1 MIMNNRLKIS
11 DVINISNYNK
21 NNIFNQ
27 QIQNYSSVC
36 DLSKSKY
43 VSEVIDDGYRF
54 ILKFKNPIYAKY
66 IYCRGFGE
74 VEEIGNNSRLLK
86 IKDEYVE
93 KTSIKPIYGIYFRKF
108 NTIDFEN
115 IHVIGNDNLDDY
127 ELYSHPNIQNRFCLG
142 DLQRLVINREY
153 GNYKGNDYVEYL
165 INNIFLKPSF
175 INPMYNSLKVDGEQ
189 IFIDTYPNDVEKET
203 IRKYFEKPDIIVF

>member
-1 MIMNNRLKIS
+1 MNNRLKIS

-21 NNIFNQ
+21 NNVFNQ
-27 QIQNYSSVC
+27 QIKNYSSLC

-43 VSEVIDDGYRF
+43 VSEVIDNDNRF

-66 IYCRGFGE
+66 IYCKGFGG
-74 VEEIGNNSRLLK
+74 VDEIGNKSRLLK
-86 IKDEYVE
+86 IKDEYIE
-93 KTSIKPIYGIYFRKF
+93 KTSIKPIYGIYFRKY
-108 NTIDFEN
+108 NQIDFEN
-115 IHVIGNDNLDDY
+115 IRVIGNDNLDDY

-142 DLQRLVINREY
+142 DLQRLVIDREY

-175 INPMYNSLKVDGEQ
+175 ISPLYCKLEVDEEEININYNLSLE
-189 IFIDTYPNDVEKET
+189 EKET
-203 IRKYFEKPDIIVF
+203 IKKYFEKPDIITF

>member
-1 MIMNNRLKIS
+1 MNNRLKIS

-27 QIQNYSSVC
+27 QIKNYSGLC
-36 DLSKSKY
+36 ELSKSKY
-43 VSEVIDDGYRF
+43 VSEVIDDGNKF
-54 ILKFKNPIYAKY
+54 VLKFKNPIYAKY
-66 IYCRGFGE
+66 IYCRGFDE

-93 KTSIKPIYGIYFRKF
+93 KTSIKPIYGIYFRKN

-115 IHVIGNDNLDDY
+115 VYVIGNDNLDDY
-127 ELYSHPNIQNRFCLG
+127 ELYSHPNIQSRFCLG

-175 INPMYNSLKVDGEQ
+175 INPLYSRLGIDGEE
-189 IFIDTYPNDVEKET
+189 IDTDYNLSLDDKET
-203 IRKYFEKPDIIVF
+203 IKKYFEKPDIIVF

>member
-1 MIMNNRLKIS
+1 MNNRLKIS
-11 DVINISNYNK
+11 DIINISSYNK
-21 NNIFNQ
+21 NNVFNQ
-27 QIQNYSSVC
+27 QIRNYSSVC

-43 VSEVIDDGYRF
+43 VSEVIDSGNKF

-66 IYCRGFGE
+66 IYCRGFNNI
-74 VEEIGNNSRLLK
+74 EEIGNNSRLLK

-93 KTSIKPIYGIYFRKF
+93 KTSIKPIYGIYFKKRD
-108 NTIDFEN
+108 TIDFEN

-142 DLQRLVINREY
+142 DLQRLVIDREY

-175 INPMYNSLKVDGEQ
+175 ISPLYSRLQIDGEE
-189 IFIDTYPNDVEKET
+189 IDTDYNLSLDYKET
-203 IRKYFEKPDIIVF
+203 IKKYFEKPDIIVF

>member
-1 MIMNNRLKIS
+1 MNNRLKIS

-21 NNIFNQ
+21 NNVFNQ
-27 QIQNYSSVC
+27 RIKNYSAVC
-36 DLSKSKY
+36 DLTKSKY
-43 VSEVIDDGYRF
+43 ISEVIDDSDRF

-74 VEEIGNNSRLLK
+74 VDEIGNGSRLLK
-86 IKDEYVE
+86 IKDEYIK
-93 KTSIKPIYGIYFRKF
+93 KTSIKPIYGIYFKKY

-175 INPMYNSLKVDGEQ
+175 ISPLYSELKIDGEE
-189 IFIDTYPNDVEKET
+189 ICICYNPSSKEKET
-203 IRKYFEKPDIIVF
+203 IKKYFEKPDIIVF